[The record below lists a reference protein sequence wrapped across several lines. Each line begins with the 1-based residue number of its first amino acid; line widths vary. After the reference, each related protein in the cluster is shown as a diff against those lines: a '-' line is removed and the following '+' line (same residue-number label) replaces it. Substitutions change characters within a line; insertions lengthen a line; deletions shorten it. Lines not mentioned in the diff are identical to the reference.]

1 MYGFGEGYD
10 LGGDEN
16 LGDEAAA
23 FFRTPDASIAKKL
36 VVKSPLAVASDKVFC
51 LDTSYPD
58 EVLLSG
64 ALPIN
69 IPVSAVRSTEDLPLP
84 ADFNPYTVWGQVGRS
99 PA

>member
-1 MYGFGEGYD
+1 MSLFD
-10 LGGDEN
+10 DFSRDEN

-23 FFRTPDASIAKKL
+23 FFRTPDTTVAKKP
-36 VVKSPLAVASDKVFC
+36 VAKSPLTVASGEVFY

-69 IPVSAVRSTEDLPLP
+69 IPVSAVRSKEDLPLP
-84 ADFNPYTVWGQVGRS
+84 ADFNPYTVWGQIGRS